1 MTMKG
6 TKQGGVF
13 IKLPDLKS
21 VGARLK
27 FLRASVLGLSR
38 SQLQELINIPV
49 NTIKHY
55 ELGTRKVSS
64 ELLTAIAECVVT
76 HSYFDWLFHGEV
88 SRTVQVDPVS
98 GTHSLSLLTKIADA
112 IHPLSSGPAVL
123 PAELAAEIRT
133 AISRAGAQR

>member
-1 MTMKG
+1 MTMKS
-6 TKQGGVF
+6 TKQGGVS

-27 FLRASVLGLSR
+27 FLRVSVLGMSR
-38 SQLQELINIPV
+38 GQLQELINIPV

-64 ELLTAIAECVVT
+64 ELLTAIAECVIT

-88 SRTVQVDPVS
+88 SRSVQVDPVN
-98 GTHSLSLLTKIADA
+98 GTHNLSLLTKIADA
-112 IHPLSSGPAVL
+112 IHPLSSGPAVI

-133 AISRAGAQR
+133 AISRMGVQR